1 MPLVGACPSQ
11 VPLYM
16 LVGMRPKCTSPNNLL
31 GECQKWAGIRLGE
44 NTPPPGDSG
53 RAPQCWGP
61 ADVSALFWS
70 PPAALW
76 VDGVRANPHL
86 SDMASHVGGLRPLVP
101 QKNVG
106 RKEPPS

>member
-44 NTPPPGDSG
+44 NTPPQGTPVGPLNAGDQQMSQPFSG
-53 RAPQCWGP
+53 PRLQPC
-61 ADVSALFWS
+61 
-70 PPAALW
+70 
-76 VDGVRANPHL
+76 
-86 SDMASHVGGLRPLVP
+86 GLTV
-101 QKNVG
+101 
-106 RKEPPS
+106 